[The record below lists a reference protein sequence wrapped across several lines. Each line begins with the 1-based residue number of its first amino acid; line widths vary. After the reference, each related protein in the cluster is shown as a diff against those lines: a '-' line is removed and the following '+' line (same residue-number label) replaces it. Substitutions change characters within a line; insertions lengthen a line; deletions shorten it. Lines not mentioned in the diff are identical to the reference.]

1 MNIGAK
7 KIILTICALR
17 NFFVSMQERAH
28 RFTAGG
34 GKADTTRERELFLEI
49 FKIPVG

>member
-7 KIILTICALR
+7 KIMLTMMCALR

-34 GKADTTRERELFLEI
+34 GKANTTTFRNIQNTGR
-49 FKIPVG
+49 